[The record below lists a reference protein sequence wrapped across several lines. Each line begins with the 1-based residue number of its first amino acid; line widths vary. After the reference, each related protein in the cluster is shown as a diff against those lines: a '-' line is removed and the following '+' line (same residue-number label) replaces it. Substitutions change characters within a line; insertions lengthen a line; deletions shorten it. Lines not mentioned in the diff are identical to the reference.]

1 MQDEAVEAYAKSLE
15 IKADYFDANYNLGAL
30 YFNMAVQMVNEAN
43 DMWKP
48 RMSKDEATKQK
59 ELEDGGKAM
68 FSTALPYLEKALE
81 VEPEDRE
88 TLRSLRD
95 IYARVGMDEKML
107 EVSAKLKTLE

>member
-1 MQDEAVEAYAKSLE
+1 
-15 IKADYFDANYNLGAL
+15 
-30 YFNMAVQMVNEAN
+30 
-43 DMWKP
+43 
-48 RMSKDEATKQK
+48 
-59 ELEDGGKAM
+59 M
-68 FSTALPYLEKALE
+68 FSTALPYLEKALD

>member
-1 MQDEAVEAYAKSLE
+1 
-15 IKADYFDANYNLGAL
+15 
-30 YFNMAVQMVNEAN
+30 MVNEAN

-48 RMSKDEATKQK
+48 RMSKDEAAKQK
-59 ELEDGGKAM
+59 DLEEGGKAM
-68 FSTALPYLEKALE
+68 FSTALPYLETALE
-81 VEPEDRE
+81 VEPNDRE

>member
-1 MQDEAVEAYAKSLE
+1 
-15 IKADYFDANYNLGAL
+15 
-30 YFNMAVQMVNEAN
+30 MVNDAN

-48 RMSKDEATKQK
+48 RMSKDESAKQK
-59 ELEDGGKAM
+59 EMEQGGKAM

-81 VEPEDRE
+81 MDGNDRE

-107 EVSAKLKTLE
+107 EVSAKLKSME